1 MRRRLT
7 IAIVGMSVAT
17 LFFTG
22 VGTIALASIGSRA
35 DDEQDLRE
43 QVEAFS
49 ELFGELTFAPAG
61 DDTAGIL
68 RRLQRVAESISVD
81 GVGLLVVPRNTE
93 LGPVGELP
101 AGVELED
108 LDLDALRAGETIS
121 ERDGDLIWAAR
132 GVTNRQGVPALLLLA
147 EEPDSIVLPAFPWFL
162 LAGGATILI
171 GGLLSVRLSGALTKP
186 VIATEAVTSR
196 LAQGELDARV
206 DIDQVGATG
215 EVAALV
221 ASVNTMAE
229 SLERSKTLERHF
241 LLSISHDLRTPLT
254 SIKGYAEALS
264 DGAVDD
270 PARVGAVLE
279 GEANR
284 LDRLVGDLLLLARLE
299 STDFPLN
306 RHVVDLGPATS
317 AATAGLERD
326 ATERGVALIT
336 RVPDDAAW
344 ASIDPD
350 RYTQIVTNL
359 VANALRFARSEVVVT
374 LWYAEGRHHLAV
386 GDDGPGIAD
395 DDLPH
400 VFERLYVA
408 KHNPAVKESGSGLG
422 LAIVRDLTER
432 MGGSVTARR
441 STLGGAELVVS
452 FPPAQQPE
460 R

>member
-17 LFFTG
+17 LLLTG

-317 AATAGLERD
+317 TATAGLERD

-350 RYTQIVTNL
+350 R
-359 VANALRFARSEVVVT
+359 
-374 LWYAEGRHHLAV
+374 
-386 GDDGPGIAD
+386 
-395 DDLPH
+395 
-400 VFERLYVA
+400 
-408 KHNPAVKESGSGLG
+408 
-422 LAIVRDLTER
+422 
-432 MGGSVTARR
+432 
-441 STLGGAELVVS
+441 
-452 FPPAQQPE
+452 
-460 R
+460 